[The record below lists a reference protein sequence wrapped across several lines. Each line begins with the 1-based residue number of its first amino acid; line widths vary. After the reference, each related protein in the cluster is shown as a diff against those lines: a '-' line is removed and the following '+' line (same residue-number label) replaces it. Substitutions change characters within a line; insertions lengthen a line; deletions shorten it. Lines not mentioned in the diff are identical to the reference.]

1 MSADPRALYYVTAIV
16 MTLLLAW
23 VAWAFA
29 KLPTR
34 KDLTPAPVAPPPVKR
49 NIIKAPAKKVAAL
62 VAEKKPEPTE
72 TKAET
77 EAKAE
82 TETETKAETET
93 ETKAET
99 ETETKAE
106 TETKSEKDSDQDSD
120 SAPDSD

>member
-99 ETETKAE
+99 ET
-106 TETKSEKDSDQDSD
+106 KSEKDSDQDSD

>member
-93 ETKAET
+93 
-99 ETETKAE
+99 
-106 TETKSEKDSDQDSD
+106 KSEKDSDQDSD